1 MPVISR
7 NLNVLARCGNQF
19 RNEHLKPL
27 GLTAV
32 QAPYILH
39 ICGTPGLSQDK
50 LARRL
55 HVNPSNATRQLAM
68 LEEGGYVRRQPST
81 QDRRLL
87 EVYPLQKAL
96 DVCVE
101 IRRVNALWNAY
112 LTEGMTAPELVL
124 LEGLLDRLRQRAIA
138 WDEEREDAL

>member
-1 MPVISR
+1 MPIVSR

-39 ICGTPGLSQDK
+39 ICSTPGLSQDK

-55 HVNPSNATRQLAM
+55 HVNPSNATRQLAL
-68 LEEGGYVRRQPST
+68 LEEGGYVRRQPASH
-81 QDRRLL
+81 DRRQL

-96 DVCVE
+96 DVCVD
-101 IRRVNALWNAY
+101 IRQVNALWNDY
-112 LTEGMTAPELVL
+112 LTQGMTPQELVL

-138 WDEEREDAL
+138 WDEERGDAL

>member
-1 MPVISR
+1 MPIVSR

-55 HVNPSNATRQLAM
+55 HVNPSNATRQLAL
-68 LEEGGYVRRQPST
+68 LERNGYVRRQSSP
-81 QDRRLL
+81 QDKRQM
-87 EVYPLQKAL
+87 EVYPLKKAL
-96 DVCVE
+96 DACAE
-101 IRRVNALWNAY
+101 IRRVNAMWNAY
-112 LTEGMTAPELVL
+112 LTEGMTPQELAL
-124 LEGLLDRLRQRAIA
+124 LEGLLDRLRQRATL
-138 WDEEREDAL
+138 WDEQRENAL